1 VRPGHPS
8 PIEVGDVV
16 DLFEHGEL
24 GEEL

>member
-1 VRPGHPS
+1 VRPQPLLS
-8 PIEVGDVV
+8 IEIGDVV